1 MNKIIIVASELAIIT
16 GHNKYEPIT
25 KAIDTVLNRSGIVK
39 KHIPKSKIEEQLL
52 TLNDTD
58 LKSIK
63 TELKIDDKS
72 SLKEVENMI
81 KKQVLSKSLN
91 ENITE
96 DQSKT
101 KVDEVIKAMPTLSKC
116 LEGSVKQDLR
126 MKRGNIKEDKN
137 LDKTQVKRNI
147 KIDNRN
153 TQMYEKELYKNDD
166 KNYKVIL
173 RGKVD
178 GMNEEYVVETK
189 NRTKKLFNMI
199 PDYEKVQLNAY
210 MFLVEKD
217 KALHIEC
224 YNEDQNSV
232 EYDFDKVFWDECLDK
247 VVQFTDDN
255 IVCHLK
261 N

>member
-1 MNKIIIVASELAIIT
+1 MNKIIIIASELAIIT

-58 LKSIK
+58 LKCIK

-81 KKQVLSKSLN
+81 KKQVLAKSLN

-96 DQSKT
+96 DQSKN

-126 MKRGNIKEDKN
+126 MKRGNVKEDKN

-153 TQMYEKELYKNDD
+153 TKMYEKELYKNDD
-166 KNYKVIL
+166 KNYKVVL
-173 RGKVD
+173 KGKVD

-189 NRTKKLFNMI
+189 NRTKRLFNMI

-210 MFLVEKD
+210 MFMTGKE

-224 YNEDQNSV
+224 YNDDSNEV
-232 EYDFDKVFWDECLDK
+232 EYDFDKLFWDDCSNKIMEF
-247 VVQFTDDN
+247 VN
-255 IVCHLK
+255 EHIVNHL
-261 N
+261 